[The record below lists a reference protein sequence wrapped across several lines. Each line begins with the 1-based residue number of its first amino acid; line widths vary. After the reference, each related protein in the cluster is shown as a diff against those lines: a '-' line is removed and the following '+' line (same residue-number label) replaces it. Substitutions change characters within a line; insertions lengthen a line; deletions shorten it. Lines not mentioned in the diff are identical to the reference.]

1 MIRIGPR
8 HGCLHRPGR
17 SANRDRILV
26 VFARLSII
34 MKTVFALLALASA
47 ASAQN
52 STAAKVQV
60 TYFFGSE

>member
-1 MIRIGPR
+1 MVV
-8 HGCLHRPGR
+8 CTC
-17 SANRDRILV
+17 RDALLIATASLSSCP
-26 VFARLSII
+26 LSII

>member
-8 HGCLHRPGR
+8 HGCLHLPGR
-17 SANRDRILV
+17 SADRDRILV
-26 VFARLSII
+26 VFALSII